1 MPVNLVRFE
10 HRGTIRWG
18 IPAGDGIL
26 PLPGTFT
33 GTRDLVSAVAPDT
46 LDTGADSTMPWA
58 DVRILS
64 PVTRDQQV
72 ICQGKNYA
80 AHALESG
87 MHPEDKGYNMIFRK
101 ASSAIVAADSD
112 LVRPA
117 HVRLLDYEIELGLVL
132 KRDIDGPVRV
142 DEANLHEFVAGVTI
156 VNDYSARDVQLP
168 QMQFYKGK
176 SYRTFAPVGPY
187 LCLLGPDEMPY
198 LRELE
203 LTLAVN
209 DEVRQ
214 RDRTDRMI
222 HSPAATLTELSGVQD
237 LRAGDLIAT
246 GTPAGCA
253 MRLPTGW
260 RQKLALLLPE
270 ARRWE
275 LFRRSQ
281 ADRPYLR
288 PGDVVTS
295 RIASRD
301 GVVDLGEQRNRVVE
315 GT

>member
-10 HRGTIRWG
+10 HRGTVRWG
-18 IPAGDGIL
+18 IPAGDGIV
-26 PLPGTFT
+26 PLSGTFA
-33 GTRDLVSAVAPDT
+33 GTRELGTAISPDAVEAESDGLVPHAET
-46 LDTGADSTMPWA
+46 RL
-58 DVRILS
+58 LS
-64 PVTRDQQV
+64 PVTRDRQV

-87 MHPEDKGYNMIFRK
+87 MRPEDKGYNMIFRK

-176 SYRTFAPVGPY
+176 SYRSFAPVGPY
-187 LCLLGPDEMPY
+187 LCLLAPQEMHN

-209 DEVRQ
+209 GEVRQ
-214 RDRTDRMI
+214 HGRTDQMI
-222 HSPAATLTELSGVQD
+222 HTPAATLTELSGVQD

-270 ARRWE
+270 TKRWE

-281 ADRPYLR
+281 ANRPYLR